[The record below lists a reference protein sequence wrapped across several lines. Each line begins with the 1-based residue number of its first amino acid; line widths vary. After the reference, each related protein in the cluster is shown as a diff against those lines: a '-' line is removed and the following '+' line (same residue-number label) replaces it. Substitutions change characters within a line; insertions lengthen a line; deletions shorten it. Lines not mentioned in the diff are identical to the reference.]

1 MRSGFLIGEAII
13 GVPSTNVLVV
23 VLSKSFLLMLGKL
36 LVVFEVVVKVA
47 ELASSFS
54 ILIPSTLTPSAC
66 SFSTLSSSVAAMCLC
81 SYYKR
86 KIAKLP

>member
-54 ILIPSTLTPSAC
+54 ILIPI
-66 SFSTLSSSVAAMCLC
+66 SSLLRRDKSSELRKFLPIAA
-81 SYYKR
+81 
-86 KIAKLP
+86 